1 MMRLNPRTKQEKKRR
16 TEEPEEDGV
25 GRGEEEVEAGL
36 EEEGVE
42 VVGEGSSHQNIIMLS
57 AWSQK
62 VWRITRS
69 FCPRI
74 NALLHVR
81 RADASKAD
89 IQYRG

>member
-1 MMRLNPRTKQEKKRR
+1 MMRPNLRTKQEKKRR

-25 GRGEEEVEAGL
+25 GREEEEVEVGSG
-36 EEEGVE
+36 EEGVE
-42 VVGEGSSHQNIIMLS
+42 VVGEGSNCQAIIILS
-57 AWSQK
+57 AGSQK

-69 FCPRI
+69 IYTSI
-74 NALLHVR
+74 NAWLHVR